1 MAPAES
7 TVTLG
12 KQPSGQTAPAGL
24 EVVGWLDPE
33 SGAARTKVVAIIE
46 RHISGWAGEHADNP
60 YDAAAEI
67 GREILTAFRRP
78 APPNR
83 TDKKSP
89 CAGVM
94 NRRPKGHRFPA
105 QGQIVCT
112 VSVHDAPTIATRA
125 RRVNRFFHRRSTVSA
140 HSSPPFGQNSPHQ
153 SAPSTV
159 GHESVEPLLEPATL
173 PGGGNLRHS
182 YRVSSGSPLYVL
194 SSHGAS

>member
-78 APPNR
+78 APTVEEVR
-83 TDKKSP
+83 EAVYAWIREDASP
-89 CAGVM
+89 AVQMSLLPHEFSKLVLRIHALWTGE
-94 NRRPKGHRFPA
+94 KG
-105 QGQIVCT
+105 
-112 VSVHDAPTIATRA
+112 
-125 RRVNRFFHRRSTVSA
+125 
-140 HSSPPFGQNSPHQ
+140 
-153 SAPSTV
+153 
-159 GHESVEPLLEPATL
+159 
-173 PGGGNLRHS
+173 
-182 YRVSSGSPLYVL
+182 
-194 SSHGAS
+194 